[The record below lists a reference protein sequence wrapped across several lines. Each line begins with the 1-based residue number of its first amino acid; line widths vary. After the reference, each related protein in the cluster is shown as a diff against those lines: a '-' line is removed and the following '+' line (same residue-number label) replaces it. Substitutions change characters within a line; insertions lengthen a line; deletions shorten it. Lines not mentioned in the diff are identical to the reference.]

1 MEPQDNPTYSPIISW
16 RGVGPH
22 VEGWLLFYCISR
34 TILSP
39 SYLLL
44 TIHNMHPLFLILL
57 NVTAAIVGLIA
68 GASVWRRSSTALRIV
83 AIDLVFR
90 LIMLV
95 AVATWQLASHR
106 SLRSVLTVGAWA
118 LAFVLAWFL
127 YFRTSKRV
135 LLTLG
140 RNL

>member
-16 RGVGPH
+16 GGAGTH

-44 TIHNMHPLFLILL
+44 TTHNMHPFFLILI
-57 NVTAAIVGLIA
+57 NVTVSVVGLIA
-68 GASVWRRSSTALRIV
+68 GVAVWKRSSTALRIV
-83 AIDLVFR
+83 AIDLSFR
-90 LIMLV
+90 LITLV
-95 AVATWQLASHR
+95 VFATWQLANHR
-106 SLRSVLTVGAWA
+106 SPRSVLTVGAWA